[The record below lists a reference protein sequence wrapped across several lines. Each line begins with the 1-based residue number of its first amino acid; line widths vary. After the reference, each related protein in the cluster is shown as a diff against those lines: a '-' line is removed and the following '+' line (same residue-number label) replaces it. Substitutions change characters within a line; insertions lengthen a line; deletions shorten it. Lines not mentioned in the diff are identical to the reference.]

1 MFFFPFKDDNPTKNK
16 PFISYLIIFLCC
28 IIFLFQFSLSSQAGY
43 SIIKTFGATPYLL
56 TNELFQ
62 YWYSIL
68 SSMFLHGSLMHLI
81 GNLIYLWIFGDNI
94 EDEFGRFN
102 FIIFYILCGIGAVIA
117 QILLDPQSKVPMI
130 GASGAI
136 AGLLGS
142 YIVLH
147 PKAKIYVFAW
157 IIIFVKLIKVPAF
170 IVISIWIGLQFMNVF
185 DQGSSG
191 VAYSAHIGGFLTG
204 LILTP
209 FFKKNTTKIF
219 TLDGNKPYI
228 SENISEELDKDSILR
243 HMPSNKKKEKENKNP
258 WDL

>member
-16 PFISYLIIFLCC
+16 PFISYFIIFLCC

-56 TNELFQ
+56 TNELYQ
-62 YWYSIL
+62 YWYSVL

-81 GNLIYLWIFGDNI
+81 GNLTYLWIFGDNI
-94 EDEFGRFN
+94 EDEFGRLN

-117 QILLDPQSKVPMI
+117 QILLDPQSNVPMI

-142 YIVLH
+142 YIILY
-147 PKAKIYVFAW
+147 PNAKIYVFAW
-157 IIIFVKLIKVPAF
+157 IIIFVKIIKVPAF
-170 IVISIWIGLQFMNVF
+170 IVIGAWIVLQFMNVF

-209 FFKKNTTKIF
+209 LFKKNTTKIF
-219 TLDGNKPYI
+219 TPNKNKLYN
-228 SENISEELDKDSILR
+228 SRNISKELDKNSILR
-243 HMPSNKKKEKENKNP
+243 HMPSSKKRERENKNP

>member
-1 MFFFPFKDDNPTKNK
+1 
-16 PFISYLIIFLCC
+16 
-28 IIFLFQFSLSSQAGY
+28 
-43 SIIKTFGATPYLL
+43 
-56 TNELFQ
+56 
-62 YWYSIL
+62 
-68 SSMFLHGSLMHLI
+68 MFLHGGFMHLL

-94 EDEFGRFN
+94 EDEFGKFN

-117 QILLDPQSKVPMI
+117 QIILDPQSNVPMI

-157 IIIFVKLIKVPAF
+157 IVIFVKLIKVPAF

-191 VAYSAHIGGFLTG
+191 VAYSAHIGGFFTG

-209 FFKKNTTKIF
+209 IFKKNTTKIF
-219 TLDGNKPYI
+219 TQDNNKPYI
-228 SENISEELDKDSILR
+228 SRVISNELDKDSILR
-243 HMPSNKKKEKENKNP
+243 HLPSNKKKKNSNKNP

>member
-1 MFFFPFKDDNPTKNK
+1 MLAFIYSPIEALVIHIIMEIPSTLFLMPNALKHSQKNDMFPM
-16 PFISYLIIFLCC
+16 FIAMAITIPLGMYL
-28 IIFLFQFSLSSQAGY
+28 
-43 SIIKTFGATPYLL
+43 
-56 TNELFQ
+56 
-62 YWYSIL
+62 
-68 SSMFLHGSLMHLI
+68 
-81 GNLIYLWIFGDNI
+81 
-94 EDEFGRFN
+94 
-102 FIIFYILCGIGAVIA
+102 VV
-117 QILLDPQSKVPMI
+117 LLDPQSNVPMI

-157 IIIFVKLIKVPAF
+157 IVIFVKLIKVPAF

-219 TLDGNKPYI
+219 TPDKNKLYI
-228 SENISEELDKDSILR
+228 SKNISEELDKDSILR
-243 HMPSNKKKEKENKNP
+243 HMPSNKKKERKNKNP

>member
-16 PFISYLIIFLCC
+16 PFISYFIIFLCC

-56 TNELFQ
+56 TNELYQ
-62 YWYSIL
+62 YWYSVL

-81 GNLIYLWIFGDNI
+81 GNLTYLWIFGDNI
-94 EDEFGRFN
+94 EDEFGRLN

-117 QILLDPQSKVPMI
+117 QILLDPQSNVPMI

-142 YIVLH
+142 YIILY
-147 PKAKIYVFAW
+147 PNAKIYVFAW
-157 IIIFVKLIKVPAF
+157 IIIFVKIIKVPAF
-170 IVISIWIGLQFMNVF
+170 IVIGAWIVLQFMNVF

-209 FFKKNTTKIF
+209 LFKKNTTKIF
-219 TLDGNKPYI
+219 TPNENKLYN
-228 SENISEELDKDSILR
+228 SRNISKELDKNSILR
-243 HMPSNKKKEKENKNP
+243 HMPSSKKRERENKNP

>member
-1 MFFFPFKDDNPTKNK
+1 M
-16 PFISYLIIFLCC
+16 
-28 IIFLFQFSLSSQAGY
+28 
-43 SIIKTFGATPYLL
+43 
-56 TNELFQ
+56 
-62 YWYSIL
+62 
-68 SSMFLHGSLMHLI
+68 
-81 GNLIYLWIFGDNI
+81 
-94 EDEFGRFN
+94 
-102 FIIFYILCGIGAVIA
+102 V
-117 QILLDPQSKVPMI
+117 

-157 IIIFVKLIKVPAF
+157 IVIFVKLIKVPAF

-219 TLDGNKPYI
+219 TPDKNK
-228 SENISEELDKDSILR
+228 L
-243 HMPSNKKKEKENKNP
+243 
-258 WDL
+258 